1 MPATNDLNEGALG
14 SYQVFMRYKPWTTL
28 HKFNAQAMYR
38 RNNTQE
44 FMEKEFTEDDHKFV
58 MRKAQEIDASGLE
71 KKRWKEFIAHAE
83 KQVKEKRIRH
93 KENEKKK
100 SKRNAWLAQVVPNY
114 FKEKV
119 RDIKGEALKDQVA
132 YFRLAGAELPKASL
146 LQKAEAKR
154 DALRAAIDTYVA
166 GKWIP
171 KVIVF
176 DLGNDSG
183 EEEDTCSSSD
193 EE

>member
-1 MPATNDLNEGALG
+1 MH
-14 SYQVFMRYKPWTTL
+14 YKPQTTL

-58 MRKAQEIDASGLE
+58 MRKAQEVDASGLE
-71 KKRWKEFIAHAE
+71 KKRRKEFITHAE
-83 KQVKEKRIRH
+83 KRVKEKRIRQR
-93 KENEKKK
+93 ENERKK
-100 SKRNAWLAQVVPNY
+100 SKRNAQLAQVVPNY
-114 FKEKV
+114 FKDKV
-119 RDIKGEALKDQVA
+119 KDIKGAALKDQVA

-146 LQKAEAKR
+146 LQKADAKR
-154 DALRAAIDTYVA
+154 DALRAAIDKYVA

-176 DLGNDSG
+176 NLGNDS
-183 EEEDTCSSSD
+183 EEEDTYSSSD